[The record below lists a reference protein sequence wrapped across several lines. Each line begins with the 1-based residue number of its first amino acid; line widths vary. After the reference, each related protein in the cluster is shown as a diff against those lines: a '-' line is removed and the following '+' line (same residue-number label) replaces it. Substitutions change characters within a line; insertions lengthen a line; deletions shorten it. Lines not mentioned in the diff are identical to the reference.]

1 MDLMQLALRM
11 SHLEQENIHLRHIQA
26 EQSAE
31 IRTLRQGICCTKWIH
46 TSLYFYRAHV
56 ERIDARNPTFR
67 DTPQSSITTD
77 LMAYVKSIKPDHA
90 LTENERMGEDHIRR
104 FSDYPNVCFWTE
116 SRWTKWLKEQD
127 RDGAARVGQSAGLRG
142 KATKSESKR
151 RRFLEDADGQE
162 LDPDYIS
169 RMREFCRSFA
179 KMMARRGCLP
189 AIWKDVDLHIAEL
202 FHDALRM
209 KFPEIQLCDGN
220 WKANL
225 LMSQVYYDW
234 KRPRPAHGTK
244 RPASPH
250 DMATDSGELA
260 DAKFT
265 ISANRS
271 SAPPT
276 KIPRVAS
283 PQATSHSVISPVLP
297 APAFMNMTPPS
308 PQAEQSAQQPVTAA
322 SRTEPLSPGPPSRID
337 KGKQRAVH
345 SSIVCT
351 YNISRDHSI
360 DSEEVAMPAAV
371 NQGTQSFGVPTD
383 VPAASGSSSQNPV
396 RVETRMISQSNS
408 SAAAQDRW
416 QAASPADTKTQPS
429 DLATSNTSLPTDA
442 PPRDPAYVATQS
454 LPVPS
459 SSTTTGLRK
468 KSNLKAQEKPW
479 PPAEGILQPK
489 WTYARTWAAEHPGST
504 RQDFEAH
511 YAGLSG
517 NEKKRIS
524 RQYTQ
529 KGQKNSFKS
538 G

>member
-31 IRTLRQGICCTKWIH
+31 IRTLRQGIICTKWIL
-46 TSLYFYRAHV
+46 TSYYSHRAQV
-56 ERIDARNPTFR
+56 ERIDARNSSFR
-67 DTPQSSITTD
+67 DAPQSSITTD

-90 LTENERMGEDHIRR
+90 LTENEGLGEDHVRR
-104 FSDYPNVCFWTE
+104 FSDYPNVRFWTE

-151 RRFLEDADGQE
+151 RRFLEDADGHE

-189 AIWKDVDLHIAEL
+189 ATWKDVDLHIAEL

-234 KRPRPAHGTK
+234 KRPRPTHGTK
-244 RPASPH
+244 RAASPH
-250 DMATDSGELA
+250 DMPADAAELA

-265 ISANRS
+265 ISATRGS
-271 SAPPT
+271 VPPT
-276 KIPRVAS
+276 KILRVAS
-283 PQATSHSVISPVLP
+283 PQATSHSVITPVLP
-297 APAFMNMTPPS
+297 ASAFTNETPPS
-308 PQAEQSAQQPVTAA
+308 PKTEQSAKQAVTAT
-322 SRTEPLSPGPPSRID
+322 SRTEPLSLVPPSRID

-345 SSIVCT
+345 PSIF
-351 YNISRDHSI
+351 NDDLDHSI
-360 DSEEVAMPAAV
+360 DSAEIAMLAAV
-371 NQGTQSFGVPTD
+371 DQGTQSSGSPTD
-383 VPAASGSSSQNPV
+383 IPAASGSTSRQLDTSAENDPV
-396 RVETRMISQSNS
+396 RVGMISQSTS
-408 SAAAQDRW
+408 SAAAQDH
-416 QAASPADTKTQPS
+416 AASPADAKSQPS
-429 DLATSNTSLPTDA
+429 GLVTSNASLPTDV
-442 PPRDPAYVATQS
+442 PPLDPAYVVTQS

-459 SSTTTGLRK
+459 LSTTTGLRK
-468 KSNLKAQEKPW
+468 KSKAQEKPW
-479 PPAEGILQPK
+479 PPAEGIVQPK

-504 RQDFEAH
+504 RQDFEGH
-511 YAGLSG
+511 YAGLSV

-529 KGQKNSFKS
+529 KGQKISFKS
-538 G
+538 S